1 MWRIANG
8 KDATYEKGWKM
19 MTRKK
24 AKEQK
29 KYVEMK
35 TLQKWNYEN
44 RKYEDHKVPK
54 EWDVSLYEKDLSNI
68 INCAECGKSIEFGD
82 AYTSTKIHNDY
93 GLGFA
98 VCFGCHE
105 EEIEE
110 IKRRREV

>member
-1 MWRIANG
+1 
-8 KDATYEKGWKM
+8 

-29 KYVEMK
+29 KCVEMK
-35 TLQKWNYEN
+35 TLQKWNYES
-44 RKYEDHKVPK
+44 RRYEDHKVPE

-68 INCAECGKSIEFGD
+68 ISCAECGKSIEFGD